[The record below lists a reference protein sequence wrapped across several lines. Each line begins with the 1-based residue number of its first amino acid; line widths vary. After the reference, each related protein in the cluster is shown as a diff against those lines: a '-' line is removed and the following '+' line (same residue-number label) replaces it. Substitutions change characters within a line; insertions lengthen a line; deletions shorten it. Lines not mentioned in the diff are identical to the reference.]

1 MTTQRSFQSL
11 HIQSLDYR
19 QAVELQE
26 QLLEQVALNSTDLL
40 MLLEHPAT
48 ITLGRRADTR
58 HVLTNPSRLRGLG
71 IELCQAARGGDVTY
85 HGPGQLIGYP
95 LFDLTTL
102 GRDLHHYLRLLEQ
115 VLIDVLAKW
124 DIVAERRSGHTG
136 LWVGAEKIASIG
148 IGVRHWV
155 SWHGFSLN
163 IGADLS
169 GFSHIVPCG
178 LPGVTMTSMERLLGC
193 SVDKPAVEQEIIARL
208 SQLFDR
214 TYAGVYD

>member
-1 MTTQRSFQSL
+1 MTIQRSFQSL
-11 HIQSLDYR
+11 HRQSLDYR
-19 QAVELQE
+19 QAAELQE
-26 QLLEQVALNSTDLL
+26 ELLAEVAINSTDLL

-71 IELCQAARGGDVTY
+71 IELCQSARGGDVTY

-124 DIVAERRSGHTG
+124 EIAAERRTGHTG
-136 LWVGAEKIASIG
+136 LWVGAEKIVSIG
-148 IGVRHWV
+148 IGVRHWI

-193 SVDKPAVEQEIIARL
+193 SVDKAAVEQEIIACLSRL
-208 SQLFDR
+208 FNR